1 MRNLYF
7 FFLIILLSNCSSDD
21 KGEVL
26 VNPIP
31 VQFSAYTITKDSTP
45 LWKKKDALG
54 IYMIENGQSL
64 SQESIIDDADNKKYL
79 AKVIA
84 NKGNFEPASKQ
95 DIIYYPKH
103 QKVDF
108 IGYYPYDIAITDFVY
123 SINVSNQENP
133 REIDLLYSNNAKAI
147 EKSQTPVNMTF
158 EHMLSKLNFTL
169 KAGVGQPDLSKA
181 IIKIEGLNTKA
192 DFNLVN
198 GELSNKST
206 LDVITAF
213 NNAALIIPQEVT
225 LMKITVEVGNNKFE
239 TTLSD
244 RTFSSG
250 KVHSYIIT
258 VNQTGITVTV
268 GGIADW
274 IGKDDEPIEG
284 GAEASQYAVGDY
296 YPDPKAVYKNGEL
309 ISGNPAIGV
318 VYWIEP
324 HSGSK
329 HGKIVSIDQ
338 TSLTWSVSLIKT
350 GAEHSSYGIYNMRI
364 IADYKDWGSF
374 PAFDWIHK
382 KNKDTRIDYSNM
394 YATGI
399 WYFPAIDELYAMYLA
414 YKKYDTLNKSIQDI
428 AGDSFMPE
436 KYYSSTGYSQFN
448 ADGVNFKTGE
458 VGLHGKATKAYIR
471 AILAF

>member
-1 MRNLYF
+1 MRHLYF
-7 FFLIILLSNCSSDD
+7 FFLIILLSNCTSDD
-21 KGEVL
+21 KEEVL
-26 VNPIP
+26 VNSIP
-31 VQFSAYTITKDSTP
+31 VQFSAYTISKDSAS
-45 LWKKKDALG
+45 LWGKSDAIG
-54 IYMIENGQSL
+54 IFMIENGQIL
-64 SQESIIDDADNKKYL
+64 SQESIVDDADNKKYL

-84 NKGNFEPASKQ
+84 NKGNFQPASKQ

-192 DFNLVN
+192 DFNLAN
-198 GELSNKST
+198 GILSNKNT
-206 LDVITAF
+206 LNAITAF
-213 NNAALIIPQEVT
+213 NNAAIIIPQEVAQ
-225 LMKITVEVGNNKFE
+225 MKVTVQIDNNKFE

-244 RTFSSG
+244 RTFSAG
-250 KVHSYIIT
+250 KIYSYIVT

-268 GGIADW
+268 DGISDW

-324 HSGSK
+324 HSASK

-338 TSLTWSVSLIKT
+338 ASLVWSVDLKKT
-350 GAEHSSYGIYNMRI
+350 DAEHSSYGIYNMRI
-364 IADYKDWGSF
+364 IADYKDWVSF
-374 PAFDWIHK
+374 PSFNWIHQ
-382 KNKDTRIDYSNM
+382 KNKDTTIDYSNM

-399 WYFPAIDELYAMYLA
+399 WYFPAIDELHAIYLA
-414 YKKYDTLNKSIQDI
+414 YKKSDTLNKNIQDI
-428 AGDSFMPE
+428 GGASFMPE
-436 KYYSSTGYSQFN
+436 KYYSSTAYSQFN

-458 VGLHGKATKAYIR
+458 VGLQGKATKAYVR